1 MNKVYDSLLDDR
13 AGHLVGALLFLALLL
28 CGGLGGIGALRV
40 CDDAGEQGKAEHQT
54 HDLLHFVI
62 LLGELLVEINYE
74 PILAALHE
82 DSLKRL
88 LKSLYLE
95 QAPQGAFTDFCIF
108 LSSIQSVQ
116 NVYLSENLR

>member
-1 MNKVYDSLLDDR
+1 MIPYLTTE
-13 AGHLVGALLFLALLL
+13 LVILSVLFFFLLFFFMVDLVVSVL
-28 CGGLGGIGALRV
+28 CA
-40 CDDAGEQGKAEHQT
+40 KATTPVSRERPSIK
-54 HDLLHFVI
+54 LMIFFICVI

-95 QAPQGAFTDFCIF
+95 QASREPFTDSFKF
-108 LSSIQSVQ
+108 SFGAEHLQ
-116 NVYLSENLR
+116 NV

>member
-1 MNKVYDSLLDDR
+1 MDKVYDSLLDHGT
-13 AGHLVGALLFLALLL
+13 GHLVGALLFLALLL
-28 CGGLGGIGALRV
+28 HRGLSGIGALRES
-40 CDDAGEQGKAEHQT
+40 DNAGEQGKAEHQT

-95 QAPQGAFTDFCIF
+95 
-108 LSSIQSVQ
+108 
-116 NVYLSENLR
+116 